1 MSDSTTTSTI
11 DEKKEETTS
20 TSNGLTTNIGNFL
33 KSVFSAILII
43 VIYFFLGGLV
53 LYGCKIGQSNI
64 LPTDE
69 NCYPYTNLKP
79 DIENIPINIFTTF
92 TDPQTSMKINFP
104 YNKFNSSNVILD
116 LFRNYKDEPKSN
128 FLANYF
134 ISIIESLLQFNFSS
148 LGFILNMMNGLPE
161 AVIVLIGPILI
172 SIVTS
177 LIFLCDNFYLIYLW
191 FANMG
196 WFFKHNSNTDLNHKP
211 VWDNVT
217 VVDMVDYGCGIA
229 LVILFFILFWVV
241 LLISLPVLPFITMCL
256 TIFTGINYMG
266 VINGK
271 SANSLTI
278 IKDIFKYYKVTIMSI
293 FSFFVIISAFANL
306 GTISGIFSII
316 TLGLIYAGFISID
329 LFKGSSEEGLT
340 KLASYDQAKKVCNF
354 IGPKKQHHG
363 LLYNLVFGNQSGGKN
378 LTKELKKIGK
388 GLSGK

>member
-1 MSDSTTTSTI
+1 MSDSNSTSTI

-33 KSVFSAILII
+33 KSVFSIIIII

-53 LYGCKIGQSNI
+53 LYGCKIGQANI
-64 LPTDE
+64 LPTNE
-69 NCYPYTNLKP
+69 KCYPYTDLKP

-104 YNKFNSSNVILD
+104 YNKFNSSNMILD
-116 LFRNYKDEPKSN
+116 LFRNYKNEPKSN

-134 ISIIESLLQFNFSS
+134 ISIIESLLQFNYSS
-148 LGFILNMMNGLPE
+148 LNFILNMMNGLPE
-161 AVIVLIGPILI
+161 VVIVLIGPILI
-172 SIVTS
+172 SIAS
-177 LIFLCDNFYLIYLW
+177 SFIFLFDNLYLIYLW

-211 VWDNVT
+211 VWNDVT
-217 VVDMVDYGCGIA
+217 IVDMFDYGCAIG
-229 LVILFFILFWVV
+229 LVFLFFILFWIV
-241 LLISLPVLPFITMCL
+241 LMSLPVLPFITMCL
-256 TIFTGINYMG
+256 TIFTGVNYMG

-278 IKDIFKYYKVTIMSI
+278 IKDIFKYYKVTIMSV

-306 GTISGIFSII
+306 GTIPGIFSII
-316 TLGLIYAGFISID
+316 TLGLIYAGIISID
-329 LFKGSSEEGLT
+329 LFKASSEEGLT
-340 KLASYDQAKKVCNF
+340 NLSSYEQAKKVCNF
-354 IGPKKQHHG
+354 TAPKKEEHG

-388 GLSGK
+388 NLAKK

>member
-79 DIENIPINIFTTF
+79 EIENIPINIFTTF

-177 LIFLCDNFYLIYLW
+177 LIFLCDNFYLI
-191 FANMG
+191 
-196 WFFKHNSNTDLNHKP
+196 
-211 VWDNVT
+211 
-217 VVDMVDYGCGIA
+217 C
-229 LVILFFILFWVV
+229 
-241 LLISLPVLPFITMCL
+241 LL
-256 TIFTGINYMG
+256 
-266 VINGK
+266 
-271 SANSLTI
+271 
-278 IKDIFKYYKVTIMSI
+278 
-293 FSFFVIISAFANL
+293 
-306 GTISGIFSII
+306 
-316 TLGLIYAGFISID
+316 
-329 LFKGSSEEGLT
+329 
-340 KLASYDQAKKVCNF
+340 
-354 IGPKKQHHG
+354 
-363 LLYNLVFGNQSGGKN
+363 
-378 LTKELKKIGK
+378 
-388 GLSGK
+388 